1 MFLLSAAQAFTVDRE
16 MYPFAA
22 HTLEVDGGRLHYV
35 DEGAGSPILFV
46 HGTPSWSF
54 EWRKVIT
61 GLSGTHRCVAPDHI
75 GYGLSDH
82 PADWSYRP
90 EDHAANLGRLV
101 EALDL
106 RDITL
111 VVHDVGGPIGLG
123 WAVEHTDRVRR
134 VVAVNTF
141 AWAVDDPKVGRIRRL
156 LEGPLGRWMY
166 LSLNASPRWIVPAAL
181 GKGHRLTPAEHAHYT
196 EVFPTR
202 ESRIGAW
209 RAGIELDASR
219 DWYGRIWDR
228 RETLADKP
236 WDLVWGMADTT
247 FTPTYL
253 AQWRAAFPAAS
264 VTELAGVGHFPAEE
278 APDALIA
285 ALR

>member
-106 RDITL
+106 RDIK
-111 VVHDVGGPIGLG
+111 IG
-123 WAVEHTDRVRR
+123 R
-134 VVAVNTF
+134 
-141 AWAVDDPKVGRIRRL
+141 
-156 LEGPLGRWMY
+156 
-166 LSLNASPRWIVPAAL
+166 
-181 GKGHRLTPAEHAHYT
+181 AH
-196 EVFPTR
+196 V
-202 ESRIGAW
+202 
-209 RAGIELDASR
+209 
-219 DWYGRIWDR
+219 
-228 RETLADKP
+228 
-236 WDLVWGMADTT
+236 
-247 FTPTYL
+247 
-253 AQWRAAFPAAS
+253 
-264 VTELAGVGHFPAEE
+264 
-278 APDALIA
+278 
-285 ALR
+285 